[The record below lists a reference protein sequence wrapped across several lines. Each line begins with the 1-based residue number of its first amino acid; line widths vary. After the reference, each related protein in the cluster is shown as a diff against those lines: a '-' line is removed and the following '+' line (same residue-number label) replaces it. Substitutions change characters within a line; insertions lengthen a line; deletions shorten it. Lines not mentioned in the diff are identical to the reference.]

1 MSRRLRYVLLIGL
14 CLLCSLQG
22 RAERDT
28 IQHAFTTMNTSPRT
42 IEFSEGNTIGTTPL
56 LTYHCSN
63 GADFGQDLVYKTYIS
78 VRLANKANSTVTTTP
93 AVEELRGFWLK
104 YLPLQQ
110 RTDIIVQVSRD
121 SITWTP
127 ITGANRTNNYGEI
140 RAKLPKGTYYVQVI
154 NPDSKNAIS
163 IYEFRYMFEHC
174 NCFEYTAE

>member
-1 MSRRLRYVLLIGL
+1 MSRRLRYVSLIGL
-14 CLLCSLQG
+14 CLLCSLYG

-28 IQHAFTTMNTSPRT
+28 IQHAFTAMNTSPRT
-42 IEFSEGNTIGTTPL
+42 IEFYEGNTIGVTPL

-63 GADFGQDLVYKTYIS
+63 GADFGLDKVYNAQIS
-78 VRLANKANSTVTTTP
+78 IRLEKKNSTVTTTP

-104 YLPLQQ
+104 YVPLQQ

-127 ITGANRTNNYGEI
+127 ITGADRTNNYGEI
-140 RAKLPKGTYYVQVI
+140 RAKLPKGTYYIQVI

-174 NCFEYTAE
+174 NCFEYIAE